1 MTTKAA
7 TAEVVRKSITVDAA
21 QERAFEVFTS
31 GMTGW
36 WPLDTH
42 HIGEQDAAEVVVEA
56 RAGGRWFERAADG
69 TECDWGRIVAWDPP
83 SRLVFG
89 WHLGPGWEYDPDP
102 AKSTE
107 VEVQFI
113 SEGATKTRVELEH
126 RGFEVHGERGDE
138 LRTGVAAE
146 GGWGSL
152 LDRFAKAV

>member
-7 TAEVVRKSITVDAA
+7 TAEAVRRTITVDVPV
-21 QERAFEVFTS
+21 ERAFEVFTS

>member
-7 TAEVVRKSITVDAA
+7 TAEAVRKSITVDVPV
-21 QERAFEVFTS
+21 ERVFEVFTI

-36 WPLDTH
+36 WPLYTH

>member
-1 MTTKAA
+1 TAPRRHSVAEPVAAKANSLRTTLN
-7 TAEVVRKSITVDAA
+7 VNVHI
-21 QERAFEVFTS
+21 ERAFAVFTDK
-31 GMTGW
+31 MDAW
-36 WPLDTH
+36 WPATH
-42 HIGEQDAAEVVVEA
+42 HIAKQAFREIVIEQ

-69 TECDWGRIVAWDPP
+69 TECDWGRVVAWDPP

-146 GGWGSL
+146 GGGGG
-152 LDRFAKAV
+152 